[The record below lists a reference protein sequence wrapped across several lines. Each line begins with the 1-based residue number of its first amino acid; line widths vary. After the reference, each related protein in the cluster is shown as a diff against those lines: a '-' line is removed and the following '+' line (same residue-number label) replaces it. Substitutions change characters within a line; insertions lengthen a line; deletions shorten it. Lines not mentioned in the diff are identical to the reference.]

1 MEGVFSFFPGIFVSR
16 IVHYGEKRLNP
27 LMHWLSAFLV
37 FLGSWMSG
45 FFIIATDAWMHR
57 RQLPHAT
64 EHHEGI
70 QRPAV
75 GRNFS
80 IARDR
85 RAARHVDRQRA
96 QTRPRC
102 VPEPCLYLAGMLTSV
117 VLPVYPYVQ
126 PSNAAPE
133 TSLIIHNAA
142 AAEYGLWIGLSWWI
156 PGMALAG
163 F

>member
-1 MEGVFSFFPGIFVSR
+1 LQERLRGFASKTWWLVLLLTAAVTVASFRMQPNIMKEFS
-16 IVHYGEKRLNP
+16 
-27 LMHWLSAFLV
+27 
-37 FLGSWMSG
+37 
-45 FFIIATDAWMHR
+45 D
-57 RQLPHAT
+57 
-64 EHHEGI
+64 
-70 QRPAV
+70 RPW

-102 VPEPCLYLAGMLTSV
+102 VPEPVPLSRRHADQCGLA
-117 VLPVYPYVQ
+117 VYPYVQ

-142 AAEYGLWIGLSWWI
+142 AAEYGLWIGSSWWI
-156 PGMALAG
+156 PGMALAV
-163 F
+163 FYSFFRLPALCR